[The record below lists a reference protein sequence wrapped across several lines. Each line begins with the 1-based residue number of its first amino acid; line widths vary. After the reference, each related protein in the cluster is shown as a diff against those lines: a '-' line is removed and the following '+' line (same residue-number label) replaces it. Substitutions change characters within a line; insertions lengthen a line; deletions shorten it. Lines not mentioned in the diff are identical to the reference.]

1 MKFDI
6 NPSSHIPPYKRIDLA
21 PVRRPTEPA
30 DPIDLLALSMH
41 RTKAEALWKITKQVA
56 EGTNAPSI
64 APVEH
69 VQEVDSSGWEV
80 AFKMATDRAVE
91 VAIRNGAK
99 VHPRVKRIKSD
110 AGSVT

>member
-6 NPSSHIPPYKRIDLA
+6 NPSSHIPPYKRIDLT

-30 DPIDLLALSMH
+30 DPIDLLAVAMDKLKVE
-41 RTKAEALWKITKQVA
+41 RLWQITKQA
-56 EGTNAPSI
+56 AQGTNQPSI

-80 AFKMATDRAVE
+80 A
-91 VAIRNGAK
+91 
-99 VHPRVKRIKSD
+99 
-110 AGSVT
+110 